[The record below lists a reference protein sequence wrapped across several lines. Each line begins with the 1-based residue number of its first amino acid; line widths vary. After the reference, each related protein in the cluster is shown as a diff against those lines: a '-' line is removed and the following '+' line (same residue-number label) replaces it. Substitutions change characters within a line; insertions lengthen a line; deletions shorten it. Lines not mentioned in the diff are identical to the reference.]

1 MRNQAIP
8 AALHQSSAA
17 FGSRRVSAQRIAND
31 WFFVDHS
38 ACTRSNRVIIRC
50 DARPDRPSSQLHRH
64 EGEKGEIA

>member
-1 MRNQAIP
+1 VRNQAIP
-8 AALHQSSAA
+8 AALHQSNAE
-17 FGSRRVSAQRIAND
+17 FVSKRANAQRIASG

-50 DARPDRPSSQLHRH
+50 DARPDRSSSQLHRT

>member
-8 AALHQSSAA
+8 AALHQTNAE
-17 FGSRRVSAQRIAND
+17 FVSRRENAQRIADD

-50 DARPDRPSSQLHRH
+50 DARPDRSSSRFIDPK
-64 EGEKGEIA
+64 ET